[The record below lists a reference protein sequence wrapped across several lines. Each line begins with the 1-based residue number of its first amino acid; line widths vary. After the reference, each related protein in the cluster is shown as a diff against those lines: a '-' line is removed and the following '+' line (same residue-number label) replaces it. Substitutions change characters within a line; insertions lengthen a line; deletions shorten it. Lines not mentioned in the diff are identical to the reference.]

1 MMFTDQRWV
10 DFVPSFFDHHILKDP
25 GYNVAYWNLHG
36 REVFSDGDRY
46 LVDGVPLR
54 FFHFSGFDARKPWLL
69 SKHQGERPRVLL
81 SERPALHATVPRLPG
96 PPRGAPAS
104 SPSTSPPY
112 GWNVLPGGVPITTR
126 MRRLYWSAVVCAE
139 QGQVPGAA
147 GPIRRRPIRARF
159 STG

>member
-1 MMFTDQRWV
+1 MFTDQRWV

-36 REVFSDGDRY
+36 REVFNDGDRY
-46 LVDGVPLR
+46 LVNGVPLR

-81 SERPALHATVPRLPG
+81 SERPALAQLCRDYLARLEAAG
-96 PPRGAPAS
+96 ILAEHK
-104 SPSTSPPY
+104 PPY
-112 GWNVLPGGVPITTR
+112 GWNVLPWRHSHHDADAAAVSGAPSSARSRGGARSRRDHSTT
-126 MRRLYWSAVVCAE
+126 
-139 QGQVPGAA
+139 
-147 GPIRRRPIRARF
+147 PIRARF

>member
-1 MMFTDQRWV
+1 MFTDQRWV

-46 LVDGVPLR
+46 LVDGEPLR

-81 SERPALHATVPRLPG
+81 SERPGARADCAATTWPASRP
-96 PPRGAPAS
+96 PAS
-104 SPSTSPPY
+104 SPSTSRPY
-112 GWNVLPGGVPITTR
+112 GWNALPGGIPITTR

-139 QGQVPGAA
+139 QGEVSGAA
-147 GPIRRRPIRARF
+147 GTVRRRPIRARF

>member
-36 REVFSDGDRY
+36 RDVTLDGDRP

-54 FFHFSGFDARKPWLL
+54 FFHFSGFDSRRPWLL

-81 SERPALHATVPRLPG
+81 SERPAIAELCKDYLARLEAAG
-96 PPRGAPAS
+96 IHSDSR
-104 SPSTSPPY
+104 PPY
-112 GWNVLPGGVPITTR
+112 GWGQLPCGVPMTSR
-126 MRRLYWSAVVCAE
+126 MRRVYWSGLRSAE
-139 QGQVPGAA
+139 HGQCPGAA
-147 GPIRRRPIRARF
+147 RLLLTTPTRMPS